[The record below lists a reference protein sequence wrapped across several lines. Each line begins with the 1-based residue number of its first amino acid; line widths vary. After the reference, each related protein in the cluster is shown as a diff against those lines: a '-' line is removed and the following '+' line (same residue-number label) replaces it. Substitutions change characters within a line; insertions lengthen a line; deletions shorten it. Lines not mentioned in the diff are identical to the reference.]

1 MKASEVMVTEPIVA
15 VANASATEVAIMFR
29 TRNISVVPVVD
40 DHRTRRLLGVVS
52 DRDLVTRV
60 LAPHADPDAI
70 RADEFMRTDNC
81 VVSPETDLDGFEL
94 QLNQDPSDSHLRAT
108 IIVVDSDNQVVGFI
122 SRPENI
128 PNIKIV
134 NR

>member
-29 TRNISVVPVVD
+29 SRNISVVPVVD

-60 LAPHADPDAI
+60 LASHADPDTI
-70 RADEFMRTDNC
+70 RADEFMRTDSC
-81 VVSPETDLDGFEL
+81 TVSPDTELDGFEL
-94 QLNQDPSDSHLRAT
+94 SLDQDPSDSHLRAT
-108 IIVVDSDNQVVGFI
+108 IIVVDRDNQVVGFI
-122 SRPENI
+122 SRPEHI

-134 NR
+134 SR

>member
-70 RADEFMRTDNC
+70 RADEIMRTDNC

-108 IIVVDSDNQVVGFI
+108 IIVVDAENQVVGFI

-134 NR
+134 SR

>member
-1 MKASEVMVTEPIVA
+1 MKASEVMVTDPIVA

-29 TRNISVVPVVD
+29 NRNISVVPVVD

-70 RADEFMRTDNC
+70 RADEIMRTDSC
-81 VVSPETDLDGFEL
+81 TVSPDTELDGFEL
-94 QLNQDPSDSHLRAT
+94 PLNQDPSDSHLRAT
-108 IIVVDSDNQVVGFI
+108 IIVVGQDNQVVGFI
-122 SRPENI
+122 SRPEHI
-128 PNIKIV
+128 PNIRIV
-134 NR
+134 SR

>member
-70 RADEFMRTDNC
+70 RADEFMRTDSC
-81 VVSPETDLDGFEL
+81 VVSPETELDGFEL

-108 IIVVDSDNQVVGFI
+108 IIVVGSDNQVVGFI

-128 PNIKIV
+128 PNLKIV
-134 NR
+134 SR

>member
-1 MKASEVMVTEPIVA
+1 MKASEVMVTDPIVA

-29 TRNISVVPVVD
+29 NRNISVVPVVD

-70 RADEFMRTDNC
+70 RADEIMRTDSC
-81 VVSPETDLDGFEL
+81 TVRPDTELDGFEL
-94 QLNQDPSDSHLRAT
+94 PLNQDLSDSHLRAT
-108 IIVVDSDNQVVGFI
+108 IIVVDQDNQVVGFI
-122 SRPENI
+122 SRPEHI
-128 PNIKIV
+128 PNIRIV
-134 NR
+134 SR

>member
-29 TRNISVVPVVD
+29 RRNISVVPVVD

-60 LAPHADPDAI
+60 LAPHADPDTI
-70 RADEFMRTDNC
+70 RADEIMRTDSC
-81 VVSPETDLDGFEL
+81 VVGPDTELDGFDL
-94 QLNQDPSDSHLRAT
+94 PLNQDPSDSHLRAT
-108 IIVVDSDNQVVGFI
+108 VTVVDSENQVIGFI
-122 SRPENI
+122 SRPENM
-128 PNIKIV
+128 PNIKII
-134 NR
+134 RR

>member
-60 LAPHADPDAI
+60 LAPHADPDSI
-70 RADEFMRTDNC
+70 RADEIMRTDNC

-108 IIVVDSDNQVVGFI
+108 IIVVDAENQVVGFI

-134 NR
+134 SR